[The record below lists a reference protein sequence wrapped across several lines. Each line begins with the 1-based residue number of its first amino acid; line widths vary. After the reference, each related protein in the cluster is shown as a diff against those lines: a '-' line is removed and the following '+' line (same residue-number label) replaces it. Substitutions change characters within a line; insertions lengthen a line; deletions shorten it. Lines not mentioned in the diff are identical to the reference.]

1 MTASD
6 VELELSAHDVK
17 PTAVRTLVLRALKES
32 AYALSLSELEGKL
45 GTVDKSSISRT
56 LALFLSHHLVHSIDD
71 GEGIIKYA
79 TCAEHCHCHDA
90 EGFGDL
96 HLHFTCERCHRTYC
110 LRGLPLPPV
119 TVPQNFSVHTAEYML
134 KGICAECSH
143 RARVHI

>member
-1 MTASD
+1 MQDAKEIEQ
-6 VELELSAHDVK
+6 ELIAHDVR
-17 PTAVRTLVLRALKES
+17 PTPVRLLVLRAMKES
-32 AYALSLSELEGKL
+32 PYALSLSELEGRL

-56 LALFLSHHLVHSIDD
+56 LNLFLDRHLVHSIDD
-71 GEGIIKYA
+71 GAGVVKYA

-119 TVPQNFSVHTAEYML
+119 TVPHDFHVHTAEYML
-134 KGICAECSH
+134 KGICAECG
-143 RARVHI
+143 RR